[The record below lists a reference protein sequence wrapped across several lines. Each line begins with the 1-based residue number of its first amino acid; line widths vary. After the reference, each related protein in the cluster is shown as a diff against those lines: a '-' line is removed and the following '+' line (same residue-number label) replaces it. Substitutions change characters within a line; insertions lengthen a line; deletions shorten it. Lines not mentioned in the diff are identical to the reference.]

1 MMHVIARDLGGLAD
15 LAEVTDTMTALA
27 EECVRCA
34 LHHLDGR
41 LARTH
46 GQPVGALSSRPQSL
60 LVVAMGKLGGC
71 ELNVSS
77 DIDLIFLY
85 GEEGQTAGPGVIS
98 NHEYFTRLGRRLI
111 NMLAEHTAD
120 GFVFRVDMRLRPY
133 GDSGPLVMSLEM
145 LENYL
150 HTQGREWERYAWV
163 KAREI
168 SGQAPVE
175 LAALVTPFVYR
186 RYLDFSAI
194 ASLRDLHAQM
204 RAEVARRDLHDNI
217 KLGPGGIRE
226 IEFVTQVFQIVRGG
240 QDAGLQLRPT
250 LATLACLAQRRL
262 LPADAVEE
270 LRAAYVF
277 LRNLEHRL
285 QYLEDQQTQMLP
297 ADPSGSGD
305 RGASYGLRRRCAAA
319 CNPGATPRQR
329 DPPLRIRVRRSG
341 RWQRRASPGGG
352 VDRQREQ

>member
-15 LAEVTDTMTALA
+15 LAEVMDTMTALA

-34 LHHLDGR
+34 LHHLDAR

-46 GQPVGALSSRPQSL
+46 GQPLGALSGRPQSL

-85 GEEGQTAGPGVIS
+85 GEEGETAGPGVIS

-111 NMLAEHTAD
+111 NILAELTAD
-120 GFVFRVDMRLRPY
+120 GYVFRVDMRLRPY

-168 SGQAPVE
+168 SGQAAP
-175 LAALVTPFVYR
+175 
-186 RYLDFSAI
+186 
-194 ASLRDLHAQM
+194 
-204 RAEVARRDLHDNI
+204 
-217 KLGPGGIRE
+217 
-226 IEFVTQVFQIVRGG
+226 
-240 QDAGLQLRPT
+240 
-250 LATLACLAQRRL
+250 
-262 LPADAVEE
+262 
-270 LRAAYVF
+270 
-277 LRNLEHRL
+277 
-285 QYLEDQQTQMLP
+285 
-297 ADPSGSGD
+297 
-305 RGASYGLRRRCAAA
+305 
-319 CNPGATPRQR
+319 
-329 DPPLRIRVRRSG
+329 
-341 RWQRRASPGGG
+341 
-352 VDRQREQ
+352 